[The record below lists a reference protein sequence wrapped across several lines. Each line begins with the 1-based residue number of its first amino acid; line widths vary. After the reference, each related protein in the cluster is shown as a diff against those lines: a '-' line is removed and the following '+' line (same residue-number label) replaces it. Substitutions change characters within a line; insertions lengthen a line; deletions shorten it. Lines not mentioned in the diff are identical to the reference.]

1 MSLSHSTTISVLA
14 ACIGLEEGTGYS
26 SFTIILILSFVVM
39 YDSNGV
45 KLHTL
50 QQVEETH
57 HNKLEL
63 ELKLMLLSS
72 ESLLQLLQR
81 FMKSSV
87 QMKQIHS
94 VLITNGSLST
104 SNPSSFEWTTTLF
117 YNTLIRAYL
126 NLHLS
131 QTTLLLFTHMLSHNI
146 PPNAHTFTSITKAAS
161 SNLTPPLLF
170 HKSIYAQALKRGVL
184 ADPFLQTSFIHLY
197 AQSRNLFSACKVFDE
212 MCEPCIVS
220 CNAMLD
226 GFCKNGEMGSA
237 ALFFESMPLKD
248 VYSWTSFINGFVKN
262 ECYNSAIRIFQQMIM
277 QRCLGDCFV
286 KPNEATFVSVLSAC
300 ANSTGVIGLSYG
312 KQIHGY
318 IIKNESRMSAF
329 VGTAL
334 IYLYGKTDGLE
345 YAMQV
350 FENLV
355 NKEVCTWNAIIGTLA
370 SNGKEKQAIDMFDK
384 MIVEGQRPNE
394 VTFVAVLTACARG
407 ELVELGL
414 QIFNSMLA
422 WFSIVPQMEHYGC
435 VVDLL
440 GRAGFV
446 AEANDFMRKMPFEP
460 DASVLGALLGACK
473 LHGKPPAYS
482 MVSAV

>member
-1 MSLSHSTTISVLA
+1 
-14 ACIGLEEGTGYS
+14 
-26 SFTIILILSFVVM
+26 
-39 YDSNGV
+39 
-45 KLHTL
+45 
-50 QQVEETH
+50 
-57 HNKLEL
+57 
-63 ELKLMLLSS
+63 
-72 ESLLQLLQR
+72 
-81 FMKSSV
+81 
-87 QMKQIHS
+87 
-94 VLITNGSLST
+94 
-104 SNPSSFEWTTTLF
+104 
-117 YNTLIRAYL
+117 
-126 NLHLS
+126 
-131 QTTLLLFTHMLSHNI
+131 
-146 PPNAHTFTSITKAAS
+146 
-161 SNLTPPLLF
+161 
-170 HKSIYAQALKRGVL
+170 
-184 ADPFLQTSFIHLY
+184 
-197 AQSRNLFSACKVFDE
+197 
-212 MCEPCIVS
+212 
-220 CNAMLD
+220 
-226 GFCKNGEMGSA
+226 
-237 ALFFESMPLKD
+237 
-248 VYSWTSFINGFVKN
+248 
-262 ECYNSAIRIFQQMIM
+262 MIM

-384 MIVEGQRPNE
+384 MTVEGQRPNE

-422 WFSIVPQMEHYGC
+422 RFSIVPQMEHYGC

-440 GRAGFV
+440 SRAGFV